1 MPLDAFTLFDYKGE
15 GEINQAQ
22 FREIANALGVS
33 SQLHHHIAE
42 TGGRGWWVTGRQF
55 PCMPMVCMQL
65 QLQADDEKFEE
76 LWKKA
81 DEDGSGMISYAEFK
95 NIFVKLVKVDDE
107 FKKR

>member
-1 MPLDAFTLFDYKGE
+1 
-15 GEINQAQ
+15 
-22 FREIANALGVS
+22 
-33 SQLHHHIAE
+33 
-42 TGGRGWWVTGRQF
+42 
-55 PCMPMVCMQL
+55 MQL